1 MGKREKREKRTLPT
15 ASGRSD
21 QSHRP
26 APRQHHSILMPTKTG
41 RTGCTAD
48 PWRCAALSPPIAL
61 SFAADGKDKHRDA
74 DAALQGQHELQ
85 RYKSRNE
92 LHRGVA
98 QGAST
103 SITGAAP
110 SR

>member
-1 MGKREKREKRTLPT
+1 MHL
-15 ASGRSD
+15 
-21 QSHRP
+21 
-26 APRQHHSILMPTKTG
+26 G

-48 PWRCAALSPPIAL
+48 PWHCAALS
-61 SFAADGKDKHRDA
+61 DKSHSYVLLTEKHKQRDA

-85 RYKSRNE
+85 RYKTRNE
-92 LHRGVA
+92 LYREVV